1 MIQSNLN
8 IDEEALVQSYF
19 GGGALGRFLKRA
31 IKDGVEQVTKK
42 ASDAV
47 RAFKLSKAIEEEAKK
62 TPVRQEL
69 PYITY
74 GKRIQTNNP
83 KVTFNYTGP
92 KHSVKELYKEDGS
105 LDYQKIMQ
113 IQKEIADATGGFT
126 ATHRIENATW
136 HPTDWNTYLHT
147 KDAVNRAIQAGYSPY
162 EITAVLGHDAGKLV
176 AGEGHGPIGANI
188 LKQVFP
194 DMTSEQLVA
203 ISEHMEKNPAT
214 PMGRAVKGADI
225 AEPNEFRKS
234 VYDEYGLDD
243 IPLIFDPSKG
253 DAQNYLSRHLS
264 RLRARGIDY
273 SDISLFP
280 VSKSP
285 IPKDPVKRQAIQEG
299 KNMAAINSKKTIIV
313 SDDPSKTKNLGF
325 MISHEIDHIKNPTY
339 NDLQQSQDFIRKF
352 FDFTDSELK
361 LTQGDTPRLKIT
373 DAEILARGS
382 QIKDYLG
389 FTSANQQMTPKQLQ
403 QAVKEYPK
411 ETGSDNLTK
420 FFSRVKDW
428 EGLTDFIN
436 KYATGIIPIS
446 IGYYASENDK

>member
-19 GGGALGRFLKRA
+19 GGGALGRSLKRA

-42 ASDAV
+42 ASDVV

-69 PYITY
+69 PYIT
-74 GKRIQTNNP
+74 
-83 KVTFNYTGP
+83 
-92 KHSVKELYKEDGS
+92 
-105 LDYQKIMQ
+105 
-113 IQKEIADATGGFT
+113 
-126 ATHRIENATW
+126 
-136 HPTDWNTYLHT
+136 
-147 KDAVNRAIQAGYSPY
+147 
-162 EITAVLGHDAGKLV
+162 
-176 AGEGHGPIGANI
+176 
-188 LKQVFP
+188 
-194 DMTSEQLVA
+194 
-203 ISEHMEKNPAT
+203 
-214 PMGRAVKGADI
+214 
-225 AEPNEFRKS
+225 
-234 VYDEYGLDD
+234 YDEYGLDD

-264 RLRARGIDY
+264 RLRDRGIDY

-285 IPKDPVKRQAIQEG
+285 IPKDPVKRQAIQDG
-299 KNMAAINSKKTIIV
+299 KNMAAVNSKKIIV
-313 SDDPSKTKNLGF
+313 VPDDPSKTKNLGF

-339 NDLQQSQDFIRKF
+339 NDLQQSQDFVRKF

-373 DAEILARGS
+373 DAEVLARGS

-389 FTSANQQMTPKQLQ
+389 FTSVNQQMTPKQLQ